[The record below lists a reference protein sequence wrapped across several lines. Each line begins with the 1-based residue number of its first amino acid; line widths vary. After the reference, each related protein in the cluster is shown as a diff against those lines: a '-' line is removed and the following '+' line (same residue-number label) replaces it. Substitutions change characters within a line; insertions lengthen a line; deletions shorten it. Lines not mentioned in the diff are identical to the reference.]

1 MKISSHML
9 SLAKAGREFYNIH
22 ITNLYIT
29 NFKITICCYTHGGFM
44 FLGRDR
50 ELSALESEYNANGFR
65 MTILYGRRRVGKTEL
80 LNKFSEDKDVIFF
93 TASEASTESNLTGFE
108 TAVFEA
114 LSPGGVHPHFQ
125 SFEEAFL
132 YIGDNTG
139 KKKLLVIIDEYPYLA
154 ESDKSISS
162 VLQKCID
169 TDWKEKNIYLILC
182 GSSISFMEDEVLAG
196 KSPLYG
202 RRTSQ
207 LDLLPFN
214 YKESAEFVPEY
225 TFEEKAIVYGVTG
238 GVAKYLELF
247 DAGLSLGDN
256 IKRLFF
262 SESGYLFEEP
272 KNLLRQEFRDI
283 SLYSTVIEAVAGGA
297 TKMNEISQKTG
308 ISTAGLTQA
317 LNKLIK
323 VRIIKK
329 FIPILNE
336 KNKRYSGYAV
346 GDGMFRFWYRFVA
359 RGTTAITR
367 GFGSQFFYA
376 RVKPYIHEYMGYVF
390 EEMCQEYVMEKGII
404 GSLPVFVNETGKWIG
419 QDNEKKQPSDIDV
432 VGIDRVNKQAVI
444 GECKFRNKQADS
456 MEIEALADRKRLVA
470 PYDVKDM
477 LYFSLG
483 GYDKVAIGKGEEL
496 GVRLLGISDI
506 YA

>member
-1 MKISSHML
+1 
-9 SLAKAGREFYNIH
+9 
-22 ITNLYIT
+22 
-29 NFKITICCYTHGGFM
+29 M

-50 ELSALESEYNANGFR
+50 ELSALESEYKSKGFR
-65 MTILYGRRRVGKTEL
+65 MTIVYGRRRVGKTEL
-80 LNKFSEDKDVIFF
+80 LNKFAKDKEVIFF
-93 TASEASTESNLTGFE
+93 TASEASAESNLTGFE

-114 LSPGGVHPHFQ
+114 LIPGGIHPHFK

-132 YIGDNTG
+132 YIGENTG
-139 KKKLLVIIDEYPYLA
+139 KRKLLVIIDEYPYLA

-169 TDWKEKNIYLILC
+169 TDWKDRNIYLILC

-214 YKESAEFVPEY
+214 YKVSAEFVPDY

-238 GVAKYLELF
+238 GVAKYLKLF
-247 DAGLSLGDN
+247 DAGMSMEDN
-256 IKRLFF
+256 IKSLFF

-272 KNLLRQEFRDI
+272 RNLLRQEFRDI
-283 SLYSTVIEAVAGGA
+283 SLYNTIIEAVAGGA

-336 KNKRYSGYAV
+336 NNKRYSGYAV

-367 GFGSQFFYA
+367 GFGTQYFDA
-376 RVKPYIHEYMGYVF
+376 QVKPFIHEYMGSVF
-390 EEMCQEYVMEKGII
+390 EEMCQEYVMEKGIT
-404 GSLPVFVNETGKWIG
+404 GSLPVFVNETGKWTG

-432 VGIDRVNKQAVI
+432 VGIDRVKKQAVI
-444 GECKFRNKQADS
+444 GECKFRNKQADCTQ
-456 MEIEALADRKRLVA
+456 IEALADRKRLVL
-470 PYDVKDM
+470 PFDVKEM

-483 GYDKVAIGKGEEL
+483 RYDKGAKVKGEEM
-496 GVRLLGISDI
+496 GVRLLDVGDI
-506 YA
+506 YG

>member
-1 MKISSHML
+1 
-9 SLAKAGREFYNIH
+9 
-22 ITNLYIT
+22 
-29 NFKITICCYTHGGFM
+29 M

-50 ELSALESEYNANGFR
+50 ELSALESEYKSKGFR
-65 MTILYGRRRVGKTEL
+65 MTIVYGRRRVGKTEL
-80 LNKFSEDKDVIFF
+80 LNKFSEDKEVIFY
-93 TASEASTESNLTGFE
+93 TASEASAENNLTGFE
-108 TAVFEA
+108 GAIFEA
-114 LSPGGVHPHFQ
+114 LSPGGIHPHFR

-132 YIGDNTG
+132 YIGEHAG

-169 TDWKEKNIYLILC
+169 TDWKDKNIYLILC

-207 LDLLPFN
+207 MDLLPFD
-214 YKESAEFVPEY
+214 YKRSAEFVPDY

-238 GVAKYLELF
+238 GVAKYLKLF
-247 DAGLSLGDN
+247 EAGMSLEDN

-283 SLYSTVIEAVAGGA
+283 SLYNTIIEVVADGA
-297 TKMNEISQKTG
+297 TKMNEISQRTG

-317 LNKLIK
+317 LNKLMK

-329 FIPILNE
+329 FIPIIKK

-346 GDGMFRFWYRFVA
+346 GDGMFRFWYRFVS

-367 GFGSQFFYA
+367 GFGTQYFETQ
-376 RVKPYIHEYMGYVF
+376 VKPFIHEFMGYVF

-404 GSLPVFVNETGKWIG
+404 GSLPVFVNETGKWTG

-432 VGIDRVNKQAVI
+432 VGIDRVKKQAVI
-444 GECKFRNKQADS
+444 GECKFGNKKVDS
-456 MEIEALADRKRLVA
+456 NEIETLANRRRLVA
-470 PYDVKDM
+470 PYNVRDM

-483 GYDKVAIGKGEEL
+483 GYDKGALAKGEEL
-496 GVRLLGISDI
+496 GVRLIEVSDI
-506 YA
+506 Y